1 MGARADACAAQ
12 PAMTPSQLRRLLARG
27 QVDQVKERDAA
38 LAHRAAYAA
47 RLEARLLAQH
57 KALQA
62 AVARSAVAVA
72 VPGGGSHPAGG
83 PPRPH
88 PQGECKCCIGTES
101 SVDP

>member
-1 MGARADACAAQ
+1 MGASADACAAQ
-12 PAMTPSQLRRLLARG
+12 PAMTSPSQLRRLRARG
-27 QVDQVKERDAA
+27 QVEQVKERDAT

-62 AVARSAVAVA
+62 AAARSAVATA

-83 PPRPH
+83 APRPH
-88 PQGECKCCIGTES
+88 PQGVCECCINL
-101 SVDP
+101 